1 MLLLIIFAIFLV
13 LAVVTIVFSD
23 RGAYMRTRIIKYYG
37 FLFFL
42 CTIVFCCISFFVDS
56 NKENIVEFSD
66 KAELAQTIEIECLN
80 DNLNTTGKISGN
92 IFSVKGYEKTEQYYY
107 YIYDVSGKG
116 KTTGKIPA
124 DITYVNTDS
133 LTDEKKPYEKKP
145 YIEKY
150 VYKPIDEE
158 LSCIRLITWH
168 GLGIPFNTDNI
179 EKVAYYKLYVYEDS
193 ITSDYVID
201 LKN

>member
-1 MLLLIIFAIFLV
+1 MLLLIIFAII
-13 LAVVTIVFSD
+13 LALAAVTIIFSD
-23 RGAYMRTRIIKYYG
+23 RDAYIRTRTIKFYG
-37 FLFFL
+37 SMFFL
-42 CTIVFCCISFFVDS
+42 CTIVFCCISFFVDL

-107 YIYDVSGKG
+107 YMYDVSGKG
-116 KTTGKIPA
+116 KTTDKIPA
-124 DITYVNTDS
+124 EITYINTDS
-133 LTDEKKPYEKKP
+133 LTDGQKP

-158 LSCIRLITWH
+158 PSYIRFITWH

>member
-13 LAVVTIVFSD
+13 LAGVTIVFSD
-23 RGAYMRTRIIKYYG
+23 RDAYIRTRTIKFYG
-37 FLFFL
+37 AIFFL
-42 CTIVFCCISFFVDS
+42 CTIAFCCISFFVDS

-80 DNLNTTGKISGN
+80 DNLDTTGKISGN

-107 YIYDVSGKG
+107 YMYDVSGKG
-116 KTTGKIPA
+116 KTTDKIPA
-124 DITYVNTDS
+124 EITYTNTDS
-133 LTDEKKPYEKKP
+133 LTDGQKP

-158 LSCIRLITWH
+158 PFYIRFITWH

>member
-1 MLLLIIFAIFLV
+1 MLLLIIFAII
-13 LAVVTIVFSD
+13 LALAAVTIIFSD
-23 RGAYMRTRIIKYYG
+23 RDDEYKRTRTIKFYG
-37 FLFFL
+37 AIFFL
-42 CTIVFCCISFFVDS
+42 CTIAFCCISFFVDS

-66 KAELAQTIEIECLN
+66 KAELAQTIEIGCQN
-80 DNLNTTGKISGN
+80 DNLDTTGKISGN

-107 YIYDVSGKG
+107 YMYDVSGKG
-116 KTTGKIPA
+116 KTTDKIPA
-124 DITYVNTDS
+124 EITYTNTDS
-133 LTDEKKPYEKKP
+133 LTDGQKP

-158 LSCIRLITWH
+158 PFYIRFITWH